1 MEQAHSAFDSQH
13 RVIKNLDPALD
24 PAHEHS
30 HGHLHH
36 SANAEKGRHDD
47 PVYSIGTT
55 GEKSAI
61 PDADPNDH
69 ALHRRGH
76 PERHNLSSVDKNLSD
91 KDLKESTIAYDNKY
105 DAEDASAGNT
115 GILAGEESE
124 KRKGFGRIYRRYR
137 VFFHLAIFM
146 LFTG

>member
-1 MEQAHSAFDSQH
+1 MENAHSAFNSEHHVVQ
-13 RVIKNLDPALD
+13 NLDPALD

-36 SANAEKGRHDD
+36 SAKAEQGRHDD

-55 GEKSAI
+55 GEKSTV
-61 PDADPNDH
+61 PDADPMDH

-76 PERHNLSSVDKNLSD
+76 PERHNLSSGD
-91 KDLKESTIAYDNKY
+91 KDINNKDIKDPSIAYDNKY
-105 DAEDASAGNT
+105 DVENASAGIAGGFSEEEREKDT
-115 GILAGEESE
+115 GFA
-124 KRKGFGRIYRRYR
+124 KIYRRYR
-137 VFFHLAIFM
+137 IFFHIGIFL